1 MASAASSS
9 SALSANLK
17 QQHAQLLQAFSAS
30 APDLKAIGSQLTK
43 LKVTLIQAGLLIPSA
58 GVRTNAS
65 SSTSSTAQPASPED
79 LALARDILEIG
90 AFSSIR
96 NKDVAS
102 FDRYMDLLKAF
113 YNDLS
118 SRLPPSNNQQPLLG
132 LSLLRLLSSNAIA
145 AFHTT
150 LETLPPALLRDSP
163 YLQHPINLERW
174 LMEGSYSKVWR
185 SRDQVPRE
193 EYRFFVDGLMDTIRR
208 EIASCEEKAYDSLPL
223 ADAATLLFFSSL
235 QDVSSFANER
245 GWRINPSTQTV
256 HFDNTR
262 RSTQQQSNLPTSQ
275 AYAEQEA
282 NSDDAVPKRATIAS
296 NLHFARELESI
307 V

>member
-1 MASAASSS
+1 MSSALASSS
-9 SALSANLK
+9 STLK
-17 QQHAQLLQAFSAS
+17 TQHAQLLQSFSAAS
-30 APDLKAIGSQLTK
+30 PDLKAIGTQLTK
-43 LKVTLIQAGLLIPSA
+43 LKIALTQSGLLVPSA
-58 GVRTNAS
+58 RAAS
-65 SSTSSTAQPASPED
+65 SSPED

-90 AFSSIR
+90 AFWSIR

-145 AFHTT
+145 SFHTT

-193 EYRFFVDGLMDTIRR
+193 EYSFFVDGLMETIRR

-223 ADAATLLFFSSL
+223 SDAATLLFFSSL
-235 QDVSSFANER
+235 QDVSNFANEVR
-245 GWRINPSTQTV
+245 
-256 HFDNTR
+256 
-262 RSTQQQSNLPTSQ
+262 
-275 AYAEQEA
+275 
-282 NSDDAVPKRATIAS
+282 NSGT
-296 NLHFARELESI
+296 ARHLKEISKDPD
-307 V
+307 